1 MFQYSI
7 RHSPLKMDV
16 LLESV
21 SSPVDQE
28 SKDCD
33 VEMDGWLGMHYG
45 MHQFFILSAMLK
57 FSH

>member
-1 MFQYSI
+1 
-7 RHSPLKMDV
+7 MDV

-33 VEMDGWLGMHYG
+33 VEMDG
-45 MHQFFILSAMLK
+45 
-57 FSH
+57 